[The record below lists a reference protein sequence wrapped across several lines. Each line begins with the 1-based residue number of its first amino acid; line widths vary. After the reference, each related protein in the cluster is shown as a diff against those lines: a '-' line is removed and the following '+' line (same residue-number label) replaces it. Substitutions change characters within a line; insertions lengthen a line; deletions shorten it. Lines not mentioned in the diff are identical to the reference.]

1 MIDSIF
7 GAPILKCEMPGHN
20 EIKEQFSS
28 FIKDSTAFQ
37 HSSSQWECNC
47 ETTHNS
53 HEENNQLPWDIFY
66 ENVQGPLQAYLN
78 YLGMAPDDL
87 KNLSG
92 TAWANKYSQHQ
103 HQDVHSHGGG
113 NNLVSCAYVLDLP
126 DNDPDCGQFMFYNS
140 ALNWFPT
147 HITER
152 FYGAG
157 NNGKLFNPL
166 MQEGDI
172 VFYFFAAK
180 GRIAHTGIVV
190 DANSNNDFK
199 TVEGNTSSG
208 LRDVVDRDGQGVYMK
223 QRSISSLGLF
233 GGVVRLPY

>member
-37 HSSSQWECNC
+37 HSSSNWECDC

-53 HEENNQLPWDIFY
+53 GEENNQLPWDIFY
-66 ENVQGPLQAYLN
+66 KNVQAPLQAYLN

-92 TAWANKYSQHQ
+92 HAWANKYSQHQ
-103 HQDVHSHGGG
+103 HQDIHSHGSG

-152 FYGAG
+152 FYGTG

-172 VFYFFAAK
+172 VFFP
-180 GRIAHTGIVV
+180 
-190 DANSNNDFK
+190 SNLDHYVTYNRTEK
-199 TVEGNTSSG
+199 
-208 LRDVVDRDGQGVYMK
+208 LRV
-223 QRSISSLGLF
+223 SISANFALDFQASQQQT
-233 GGVVRLPY
+233 